1 MPKFTDSQLVILS
14 AAARREDGAVLPL
27 PKSLKLQGGAAT
39 RVLKSLIKKGLLA
52 EKPAARDAAAWRTG
66 EDGRRRTLV
75 ITEAGL
81 QAIGVDADEKTSKR
95 AAAIKRSSEKRGR
108 RAERKPTAAKAKP
121 RKPPPAVRQGTK
133 QALLIDLLKRKRGAT
148 IAEARDTTGWQS
160 HSLRAAITG
169 LRKQGFLIER
179 SKNGG
184 VSHYRIVAQRKAA

>member
-1 MPKFTDSQLVILS
+1 MF
-14 AAARREDGAVLPL
+14 RR
-27 PKSLKLQGGAAT
+27 
-39 RVLKSLIKKGLLA
+39 R
-52 EKPAARDAAAWRTG
+52 RDHRTAAAWRTG

-75 ITEAGL
+75 VTEAGL
-81 QAIGVDADEKTSKR
+81 RAIGTASEEISSKR
-95 AAAIKRSSEKRGR
+95 AVATKWSSEKRGR

-148 IAEARDTTGWQS
+148 IAEARDATGWQS